1 MAYPKAV
8 LAQLT
13 SASLECASHDALI
26 IISDDFSKLP
36 NNSLRDAV
44 LAQSKIDARIGKQVT
59 LLVIENKRVILA
71 PTGPLNRD
79 YDDVRRYFDA
89 AKLAINEAKLSGSVN
104 PALFLPSLSGDS
116 RYQHALEVSFLGMCQ
131 ALWQPLEAREYHG
144 EKIEPIATIGLIN
157 ASSQTV
163 KAVNAI
169 AAGQYAARDLC
180 GTEPERMAP
189 PRFADYCVD
198 LFKGT
203 NIAVDVIDDITAID
217 KH

>member
-1 MAYPKAV
+1 
-8 LAQLT
+8 
-13 SASLECASHDALI
+13 
-26 IISDDFSKLP
+26 
-36 NNSLRDAV
+36 

-59 LLVIENKRVILA
+59 LLVIDNKRVILA

-116 RYQHALEVSFLGMCQ
+116 RYQYALEVAFLGMCQ
-131 ALWQPLEAREYHG
+131 ALWQQLEAREHHG
-144 EKIEPIATIGLIN
+144 EGIEPIATIGLIN

-189 PRFADYCVD
+189 PR
-198 LFKGT
+198 
-203 NIAVDVIDDITAID
+203 
-217 KH
+217 